1 MAMVAERTQCD
12 TLKHSCDTLNHQ
24 LVPRAPPVR
33 GRSKGPPVTEHHRSP
48 DDPDSPSGG
57 FGRRRF
63 LGYLIAAPTL
73 AVGVQYASALARP
86 QAADAS
92 IITPPEPEEIF
103 DLGDAQNLAALPTS
117 GLITVVVNADG
128 TASFAAIRTEVGQ
141 GITTAIAMMIAEYMD
156 LEMDQVTVT
165 LADAR
170 PELIFN
176 QLTGGSNSMRSQYGP
191 TCAAAQLAKQQL
203 KLAAAT
209 RWNTTPS
216 ALQTE
221 RGKVIHPD
229 GRSLGYG
236 ELATEAAVTQTR
248 LVSLVVPDAVPDF
261 RILGTPQGRIDA
273 LDIVTGQKT
282 FGMDMQVSGALP
294 TMVARP
300 PTINGTVV
308 SLNNAA
314 QILAMPGITN
324 VAVIS
329 TGVAI
334 RGQTFGQCIDA
345 IQIVDVTW
353 GPGTVD
359 GESDATVL
367 AALQAGLPA
376 LGKVPLGSLAVSGE
390 FTFYFASNT
399 PLEPD
404 WAIADVQ
411 ADSAEIWG
419 PLKVPIDAAQ
429 DFALML
435 GLPQSAVTV
444 HVVSSGGSFGR
455 HLFHDCATEAVEA
468 SKAMGQPV
476 KLMWSRT
483 DTFRQ
488 GRTHPMC
495 ISQVQATTLLGNVL
509 TYTQLHTSV
518 QTSFSHGL
526 GEILT
531 ATAGSLPIGGYG
543 LSETIFLLTESS
555 PYNFGVTTQLLN
567 EIPLQFNTG
576 SMRNIYSPNV
586 VTAEE
591 LIVDQIAAK
600 FGKDPVAFR
609 QAFLKDDNV
618 LAALNKAAEVGNW
631 GQTMPALTAQGIAVH
646 SEYQAAIAVLVEI
659 DCTPQTV
666 NRVITDGVTGPRVT
680 NVVVVVDPGFA
691 VNPLGF
697 EAQMIGG
704 VEDGIAMALTASLHV
719 QDGLILE
726 GSWDNFFYTREWN
739 TPPQIQV
746 VFLPNTS
753 NSPCGGGEL
762 AVAPTMA
769 AVACAY
775 ARATGTMPTSF
786 PINHATLGFTAFP
799 AEPSTPQSPT
809 DGLQYT

>member
-1 MAMVAERTQCD
+1 
-12 TLKHSCDTLNHQ
+12 
-24 LVPRAPPVR
+24 
-33 GRSKGPPVTEHHRSP
+33 VTGHHRSP
-48 DDPDSPSGG
+48 DDPDSPSDG

-63 LGYLIAAPTL
+63 LGYLLAAPTL
-73 AVGVQYASALARP
+73 AVGVQLASGLADP
-86 QAADAS
+86 QAAYAS
-92 IITPPEPEEIF
+92 IPTPPEPEEIF
-103 DLGDAQNLAALPTS
+103 DLGDAQDLAAAPTAN
-117 GLITVVVNADG
+117 LITVVVNPDG

-141 GITTAIAMMIAEYMD
+141 GMTTAIAMMIAEYMD
-156 LEMDQVTVT
+156 LDMDQVTIT

-170 PELIFN
+170 PELVFN

-203 KLAAAT
+203 VLAAA
-209 RWNTTPS
+209 RKWNTTPS
-216 ALQTE
+216 ALRTS

-229 GRSLGYG
+229 GRTLGYG
-236 ELATEAAVTQTR
+236 ELATAAASTR
-248 LVSLVVPDAVPDF
+248 TRRVPLPKPDAAPQF
-261 RILGTPQGRIDA
+261 RILGHPQGRIDA
-273 LDIVTGQKT
+273 LEIVTGQKT
-282 FGMDMQVSGALP
+282 FGMDLQVPGALP

-300 PTINGTVV
+300 PTIDGTVV
-308 SLNNAA
+308 SLNNAGE
-314 QILAMPGITN
+314 ILAMPGVTD

-334 RGQTFGQCIDA
+334 RAQTFGQCIDA

-353 GPGTVD
+353 GAGTVD

-367 AALQAGLPA
+367 AALQAAAPPFPVPPA
-376 LGKVPLGSLAVSGE
+376 GSISVEGE

-404 WAIADVQ
+404 CAIADVQ
-411 ADSAEIWG
+411 PDGAEIWSC
-419 PLKVPIDAAQ
+419 LKVPIDALQ
-429 DFALML
+429 DIALML

-444 HVVSSGGSFGR
+444 HVAEGGGSFGR
-455 HLFHDCATEAVEA
+455 HLFHDVATEAVEA
-468 SKAMGQPV
+468 SQAMGQPV

-488 GRTHPMC
+488 GRVHPMC
-495 ISQVQATTLLGNVL
+495 ISRVQANVLLGNVL

-526 GEILT
+526 GEIIT
-531 ATAGSLPIGGYG
+531 ATAASLPVAGLG
-543 LSETIFLLTESS
+543 LSETIFELTESS
-555 PYNFGVTTQLLN
+555 PYNFGVTAQLLN
-567 EIPLQFNTG
+567 EIPLEFNTG

-586 VTAEE
+586 VCAEE
-591 LIVDQIAAK
+591 LIVDQVAAQM
-600 FGKDPVAFR
+600 GQDPVAFR
-609 QAFLKDDNV
+609 QAFLKDDKV

-631 GQTMPALTAQGIAVH
+631 GAAMPPLTAQGIAVH
-646 SEYQAAIAVLVEI
+646 SEYQAAIAVLAEI
-659 DCTPQTV
+659 NCTPQVV
-666 NRVITDGVTGPRVT
+666 NRKIVDGVGGPRVT
-680 NVVVVVDPGFA
+680 KVVVVVDPGFA
-691 VNPLGF
+691 INPLGL

-704 VEDGIAMALTASLHV
+704 VEDGIALALTASLHV

-739 TPPQIQV
+739 TPQEIQV

-753 NSPCGGGEL
+753 NSPCGAGEL

-786 PINHATLGFTAFP
+786 PINHGTLGFTPFP

-809 DGLQYT
+809 NGLKYLF